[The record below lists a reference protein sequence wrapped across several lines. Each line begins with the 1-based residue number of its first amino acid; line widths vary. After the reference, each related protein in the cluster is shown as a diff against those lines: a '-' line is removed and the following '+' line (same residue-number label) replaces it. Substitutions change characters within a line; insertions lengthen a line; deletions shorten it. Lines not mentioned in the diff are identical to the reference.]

1 MALKVLS
8 VSVSL
13 SGRTIGNSYS
23 FLINITEEGEFGN
36 KELLFSNVY
45 RSLDCFCN

>member
-1 MALKVLS
+1 MTLKVL
-8 VSVSL
+8 SVSL

-23 FLINITEEGEFGN
+23 IFINITEEGEFGN
-36 KELLFSNVY
+36 KELLFLNAY